1 MKEEVKLRKEQE
13 EMLSG
18 KYIAPKPVN
27 GILRSSPNPG
37 SSSSAAARITEYRSG
52 GGRRLS
58 PTSERMQQ
66 EINKLSLPQNSPNPP
81 ILKRYHICKFVFENF
96 F

>member
-13 EMLSG
+13 EMMSG

-27 GILRSSPNPG
+27 GILRNSPNPG
-37 SSSSAAARITEYRSG
+37 SSSHERIQNYKNGT
-52 GGRRLS
+52 GRRLS

-66 EINKLSLPQNSPNPP
+66 EINKLSLPQNSANPP
-81 ILKRYHICKFVFENF
+81 ILKR
-96 F
+96 